1 MLKEIVISHL
11 QEEFKEIKMNGIIVV
26 DTERVIKWSKT
37 EEGVWTIEL
46 VSDTE
51 NPDSDGHTNLRLET
65 LLQEMSYTEE

>member
-1 MLKEIVISHL
+1 M

-65 LLQEMSYTEE
+65 VLQNMTYTEE

>member
-1 MLKEIVISHL
+1 MLKEIVVFHL

-65 LLQEMSYTEE
+65 VLQNMTYTEE